1 MNRRTDVLAP
11 RTAFARTVRLRAA
24 ELDDSQAIAD
34 LMNLPGVRRG
44 TLSNGYRTTESV
56 RAWLGNSAVDRM
68 RVIAEHEGRVIGQ
81 AELMAHDGRRAHCAS
96 LGIGVHDAFQGR
108 GVGALL
114 LGALVDAADTA
125 FGLRRIE
132 LQVFTDNVPAIAL
145 YRRFGFEVEAC
156 ARAEAIREGALHDVF
171 HMARLA
177 PAPAFSDPQP
187 LMQPLIQPIMDS
199 PPDL

>member
-1 MNRRTDVLAP
+1 MNRRTDALTS
-11 RTAFARTVRLRAA
+11 RTAFAQTVRLRAA
-24 ELDDSQAIAD
+24 ELDDCQAMAD

-44 TLSNGYRTTESV
+44 TLSNGYRTAEGL
-56 RAWLGNSAVDRM
+56 RAWLEDSKVDRM
-68 RVIAEHEGRVIGQ
+68 RIVAEHEGRVIGQ
-81 AELMAHDGRRAHCAS
+81 AELLTHDGRRSHCAS

-132 LQVFTDNVPAIAL
+132 LQVFADNAPALAL
-145 YRRFGFEVEAC
+145 YRRFGFEVEAH
-156 ARAEAIREGALHDVF
+156 ARADAIRDGALHDVF

-177 PAPAFSDPQP
+177 PAPGFSATQP
-187 LMQPLIQPIMDS
+187 SMQPSMQPPTDS
-199 PPDL
+199 PLAL